1 MTYNVAILLCTCLW
15 RQLLWASEVCSLW
28 WRLQISQETKMM
40 RHLLHSSYV
49 IHINAKKIAC
59 TIRPRENSRGIWFPH
74 YFLEWK
80 YYMYKY
86 HWTTSYDDTCFTPRS
101 DHAVHSNTAQN
112 NFLIF
117 FLWIWLYSAIISAE
131 LFVVW
136 KIRSTLHHLKHDWW
150 NISEVIIPLKELTC
164 LAQYNTIKTIKIL
177 HLNNIPP
184 FFYI

>member
-1 MTYNVAILLCTCLW
+1 MPNIEKNVNIMSRCQIRVPYLFHNLTKRFPLPCIKCLALNGNVLLRRRNRKTVVTGSNPPKQVIFSQNSIWNKYSSQSLMTYNVAILLCTCLW

-40 RHLLHSSYV
+40 RHLLHSGYV

-86 HWTTSYDDTCFTPRS
+86 H
-101 DHAVHSNTAQN
+101 
-112 NFLIF
+112 
-117 FLWIWLYSAIISAE
+117 
-131 LFVVW
+131 
-136 KIRSTLHHLKHDWW
+136 
-150 NISEVIIPLKELTC
+150 
-164 LAQYNTIKTIKIL
+164 
-177 HLNNIPP
+177 
-184 FFYI
+184 